1 MQEDLLHRV
10 ELCRISPDGR
20 QALDA
25 LVQQA
30 VSDVLEKLG
39 LVKPQVA
46 KTTLREVPKTALRAE
61 EAAAYIGVGRST
73 FYTLVKED
81 LHLLAASFTVG
92 RCRMWLTPA
101 LDEWMQ
107 ARRCTGVA

>member
-10 ELCRISPDGR
+10 ELCRISPAGR
-20 QALDA
+20 RALDD

-46 KTTLREVPKTALRAE
+46 NTTLREVPTTALRAK

-81 LHLLAASFTVG
+81 LHLLAPPSRLGDAACG
-92 RCRMWLTPA
+92 LPQ
-101 LDEWMQ
+101 L
-107 ARRCTGVA
+107 